1 MAKNILVIDDSET
14 SLYLLQSI
22 LDENPGYDYIL
33 EKNSMHAFETLKER
47 DVDLIFLDLMM
58 PGMTGYEFLEKIQA
72 DPELKNIPVII
83 LSAMHD
89 DGSEKKAKNMGA
101 TDYMKKPLDVDELEE
116 KMRFYLDSV

>member
-22 LDENPGYDYIL
+22 LDENPGYDNIL

-101 TDYMKKPLDVDELEE
+101 ADYMKKPLDVDELEE
-116 KMRFYLDSV
+116 KMRIYLDSV